1 MRQGGLMRKDE
12 NRLSHARRMRHLLTD
27 AEMRLWR
34 NLRAGRLTGYKF
46 RRQQPIG
53 RYIVDF
59 VCFEA
64 QLVIEVDG
72 GQHLDAQLSD
82 AVRTEWL
89 ESQGFRVLRFWND
102 DVLLRTPLVL
112 EAILKS
118 LT

>member
-1 MRQGGLMRKDE
+1 MSKGE
-12 NRLSHARRMRHLLTD
+12 NRLCHARRMRHSPTD

-34 NLRAGRLTGYKF
+34 NLRAERLTGYKF

-59 VCFEA
+59 VCFEER
-64 QLVIEVDG
+64 LVIEADG

-102 DVLLRTPLVL
+102 DVLLRTRLVL
-112 EAILKS
+112 EVILKE
-118 LT
+118 LTANRSS

>member
-1 MRQGGLMRKDE
+1 MRTDE
-12 NRLSHARRMRHLLTD
+12 NRLSHAKRMRHSPTD

-64 QLVIEVDG
+64 QLVVEVDG
-72 GQHLDAQLSD
+72 GQHLDAQLADS
-82 AVRTEWL
+82 VRTGWL
-89 ESQGFRVLRFWND
+89 ERQGFRILRFWND

-112 EAILKS
+112 EEILRD
-118 LT
+118 LTANRSS